1 MEANHIIQIIFGLLF
16 IIVLLAGGYLVANF
30 QRLFGPDPLMPS
42 ENSSSRTYSK
52 VQAIVIWLHALALT
66 GAFAL
71 LLH

>member
-1 MEANHIIQIIFGLLF
+1 MESNHIIQLVFGLLF
-16 IIVLLAGGYLVANF
+16 VLVLLAGVYMLANF
-30 QRLFGPDPLMPS
+30 QRLFGPDPQMPS
-42 ENSSSRTYSK
+42 ENGSSRAYTK